1 MSTRHLL
8 FWKPY
13 GVASQFSGDP
23 PTLRDHVAVRGVYP
37 VGRLDKDSEGL
48 MLLTGDGELQHR
60 LSHPKFE
67 HARTYWVQVEGAP
80 SEADLEPLRRGVVI
94 QGDRTRPA
102 QARVLPGEQDLPPR
116 DPPIRYR
123 ASVPATWIELTLREG
138 KNRQVR
144 RMTAAAGFPTLRLV
158 RVSIGAL
165 TLAGLTPGQWRD
177 VTAEELAQLAP
188 PLPPRPPRRE
198 HWRDGNRGDP
208 RGPAGRGP
216 GPRR

>member
-1 MSTRHLL
+1 MSQRHLL

-13 GVASQFSGDP
+13 GVASQFSGEP
-23 PTLRDHVAVRGVYP
+23 PTLKDHIPVPGVYP

-67 HARTYWVQVEGAP
+67 HPRTYWVQVEGAP
-80 SEADLEPLRRGVVI
+80 SEPDLEPLRRGVVI

-102 QARVLPGEQDLPPR
+102 EARVLPGEPDLPPR

-123 ASVPATWIELTLREG
+123 AATPTTWIEVTLREG
-138 KNRQVR
+138 RNRQVR

-158 RVSIGAL
+158 RAAIGDL
-165 TLAGLTPGQWRD
+165 TLARLQPGQWRD
-177 VTAEELAQLAP
+177 LSPDEL
-188 PLPPRPPRRE
+188 RRL
-198 HWRDGNRGDP
+198 RALR
-208 RGPAGRGP
+208 
-216 GPRR
+216 